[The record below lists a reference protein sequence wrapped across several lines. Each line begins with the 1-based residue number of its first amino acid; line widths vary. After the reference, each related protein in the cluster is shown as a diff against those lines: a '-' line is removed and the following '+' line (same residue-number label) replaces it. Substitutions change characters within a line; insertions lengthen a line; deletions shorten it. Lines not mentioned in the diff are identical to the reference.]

1 MVTGAASAFPL
12 EASSA
17 YSNVNQPSGPVRE
30 LMKHAKKRPT
40 AAPTEETDRTEM
52 NRRGLR
58 RYWPLLALAVG
69 LGLFFAFDLGHY
81 LDFETLRDH
90 RGWLMARVED
100 HAIVAALAFMGVY
113 AAATAIS
120 APGGTFMTICG
131 GFLFGPALAT
141 VYVVFGATAG
151 ATLLFL
157 AARFMFYD
165 ALHARAGPWMDKM
178 EAGFQKNALSYLLA
192 LRLVPAFPFFIV
204 NLVPAFLNVPL
215 KTYIIGTFFGIIPG
229 TFVYTWIGAGLGSVF
244 DHGDS
249 FTAEGLLTLEIAVA
263 LSGLALLALAPVAY
277 KALKAQKRS

>member
-1 MVTGAASAFPL
+1 MET
-12 EASSA
+12 
-17 YSNVNQPSGPVRE
+17 
-30 LMKHAKKRPT
+30 PT
-40 AAPTEETDRTEM
+40 AGSDHADE

-58 RYWPLLALAVG
+58 RYWPLLLLAVG
-69 LGLFFAFDLGHY
+69 LGLFFAFDLGRY

-100 HAIVAALAFMGVY
+100 HAIVTALAFIGVY

-120 APGGTFMTICG
+120 APGGTFMTVCG
-131 GFLFGPALAT
+131 GFLFGPWLAT
-141 VYVVFGATAG
+141 IYVVCGATTG

-165 ALHARAGPWMDKM
+165 ALHARAGPWLDKM
-178 EAGFQKNALSYLLA
+178 ESGFQKNALSYLLA

-215 KTYIIGTFFGIIPG
+215 KTYVIGTFFGIIPG

-244 DHGDS
+244 EHGDS
-249 FTAEGLLTLEIAVA
+249 FTAEGLLTPEIAVA
-263 LSGLALLALAPVAY
+263 LSGLAILALAPVAY
-277 KALKAQKRS
+277 KAMKATKRS